1 MKTIEI
7 SALKSERLILMPYTQ
22 AICENFLNNDFNDL
36 DRLDLKRGQGWPDSD
51 VLETLPKIINNLSR
65 VENPTGF
72 ESWIV
77 IKKDTR
83 EVIGDVGFKGFDDE
97 TKSCDIGYG
106 IIEAERRNGYAEEA
120 ARTLIHWAFS
130 NKSLSHITARC
141 LPKNRGSINLLVR
154 LNFEEDKRD
163 AQMIHWILSRPLN
176 NHEE

>member
-22 AICENFLNNDFNDL
+22 IICENFLNNDFNDL
-36 DRLDLKRGQGWPDSD
+36 DRLDLKRGKGWPDSD

-120 ARTLIHWAFS
+120 ARTLILWAFS

-141 LPKNRGSINLLVR
+141 LPENRGSINLLVR

-163 AQMIHWILSRPLN
+163 AQMIHWILPRPLN